1 MATGATDVTG
11 ATERVRL
18 LYVGGMH
25 RSGSTLADM
34 MIGQLPGHV
43 GVGEL
48 YFLWRDGPKHNVPCA
63 CGELFSDCPFWQ
75 AVGER
80 AFGGW
85 SEALADEMMQLQRQV
100 DRTTLIPKLLTARE
114 DSQFAA
120 TCRRYTGR
128 LAALYRAI
136 ADIAGKDVVVDS
148 SKRPSRPYAL
158 RREPSVDLAV
168 AQLVRD
174 PRGVAYS
181 WSKVVPDGAVHRGD
195 MPRWSLATVSRRWVT
210 VNAAVAWLP
219 RVGVPRVLVRYEDLV
234 TYPAR
239 ELTRIAALH
248 KPDARLDDL
257 PFLADGGVRPS
268 ATHTIAGSRIRHSKG
283 VLPLRLDEEWRTKLP
298 ARDRRLVT
306 LATSP
311 SRWRYGYPA

>member
-1 MATGATDVTG
+1 VTE
-11 ATERVRL
+11 AREPVRL

-48 YFLWRDGPKHNVPCA
+48 YFLWDNGPKHNVTCA
-63 CGELFSDCPFWQ
+63 CGEPFFDCPFWR

-85 SEALADEMMQLQRQV
+85 SESLADEMLQLQREV

-114 DSQFAA
+114 NSEFAA
-120 TCRRYTGR
+120 ACRRYTGR

-136 ADIAGKDVVVDS
+136 ADVAGKDVVVDS
-148 SKRPSRPYAL
+148 SKRPSLAFAL
-158 RREPSVDLAV
+158 RREPDIELAV
-168 AQLVRD
+168 AQVVRD

-181 WSKVVPDGAVHRGD
+181 WSKMVPDGATHRGD
-195 MPRWSLATVSRRWVT
+195 MPRWSTATVSRRWVT
-210 VNAAVAWLP
+210 VNAAVAWL
-219 RVGVPRVLVRYEDLV
+219 RRAGVPSVLVRYEDLV
-234 TYPAR
+234 THPTR
-239 ELTRIAALH
+239 ELARIAALH
-248 KPDARLDDL
+248 GTAATPDGL
-257 PFLADGGVRPS
+257 PFLVDGGVRPNT
-268 ATHTIAGSRIRHSKG
+268 THTIAGSRIRHSKG
-283 VLPLRLDEEWRTKLP
+283 VLPLRLDEEWRTSLP

-306 LATSP
+306 LATSV
-311 SRWRYGYPA
+311 SRRRYGYPA

>member
-1 MATGATDVTG
+1 VTE

-48 YFLWRDGPKHNVPCA
+48 FYLWADGPKHDVTCA
-63 CGELFSDCPFWQ
+63 CGESFSQCPFWR
-75 AVGER
+75 AVGGR

-85 SEALADEMMQLQRQV
+85 PASLADEMLQLQREV
-100 DRTTLIPKLLTARE
+100 DRTALIPKLLTARE

-128 LAALYRAI
+128 LADLYRAI
-136 ADIAGKDVVVDS
+136 AEVAGADVVVDS
-148 SKRPSRPYAL
+148 SKRPSLPYAL
-158 RREPSVDLAV
+158 RREPGIDLAV
-168 AQLVRD
+168 AQVVRD

-181 WSKVVPDGAVHRGD
+181 WSKVVPDSATYKGD
-195 MPRWSLATVSRRWVT
+195 MPRWSAATVSRRWVT
-210 VNAAVAWLP
+210 VNAAVRWL
-219 RVGVPRVLVRYEDLV
+219 RRAGVPSVVVRYEDLV
-234 TYPAR
+234 SNPAA
-239 ELTRIAALH
+239 ELARISALH
-248 KPDARLDDL
+248 GTAATPEEL
-257 PFLADGGVRPS
+257 PFLADGGVRPN

-283 VLPLRLDEEWRTKLP
+283 VLRLRLDEEWRTQLP
-298 ARDRRLVT
+298 ARDRRLVS
-306 LATSP
+306 LATGV
-311 SRWRYGYPA
+311 SRWRYDYHG